1 MRTLTYALIAI
12 LFTAISCGPSTEKQ
26 EDKPEIS
33 TKKEE
38 KVVDKHTFA
47 KPDQAVMTH
56 LDLDVA
62 VDFDTKVIAGTATLT
77 IKKTPETGVLFID
90 TRDLTIEKV
99 TSEGKDIPFK
109 VHPEVEH
116 LGEPLEIELEENTKL
131 VTIHYKTSPKA
142 EALQWLDKSQTA
154 GKRNPFLFTQ
164 SQAILARTWVPC
176 QDSPGIRFTYNA
188 KVQVPKDLLAVMSAA
203 NPQEKTEDGIYHF
216 KMEQPIPAYLLAL
229 AVGDLE
235 FQSLGARSGIYAE
248 PSLVEKSAY
257 EFADMEKMIAAAE
270 ALYGPYQ
277 WERYDI
283 IVLPPSFPFGGME
296 NPRLT
301 FATPTI
307 IAGDRS
313 LVALIAHE
321 LAHSW
326 SGNLVTNA
334 TWDDFWLNE
343 GFTVYF
349 ENRIME
355 SMYGKPIADMLAMIS
370 YEDLGDMVAALEK
383 EGKAYDSRLKLD
395 LTGRNPDDGVT
406 PIAYDKGFFLLK
418 LIENTVGREK
428 WDAFLKNYFE
438 TNKFKTMTTEKFIT
452 YLDENLLSKVE
463 GAKEKIGLEE
473 WIYNTGLPDNCPKVE
488 SERITK
494 LMAEVERFKAGTK
507 AADLKTEGW
516 VYQEWWLFLQN
527 LPEKLTAEQMQ
538 DLDAT
543 FKLTENGNSEVVFQ
557 WLMHVIRNEYKPA
570 YKRLEEFCYSV
581 GRRKFIQPL
590 YAEMMK
596 FEATQAMAKRIYKR
610 SRKNYHFVA
619 TNSID
624 PIVGHQE
631 G

>member
-1 MRTLTYALIAI
+1 MRKLLLTLTGLLFI
-12 LFTAISCGPSTEKQ
+12 LVSCS
-26 EDKPEIS
+26 
-33 TKKEE
+33 KKEE
-38 KVVDKHTFA
+38 KPTEVTSKITPKVVDKHTFA
-47 KPDQAVMTH
+47 KPDMAVMKH
-56 LDLDVA
+56 LDLDLN
-62 VDFDTKVIAGTATLT
+62 VDFATKVISGTATLS
-77 IKKTPETGVLFID
+77 IEKSADAGVLFID

-99 TSEGKDIPFK
+99 TSEGKDLPFK
-109 VHPEVEH
+109 LHPEVDH
-116 LGEPLEIELEENTKL
+116 MGQPLEIELEDNTKT
-131 VTIHYKTSPKA
+131 VTIQYATSPEA

-154 GKRNPFLFTQ
+154 GKRKPFLFTQ

-188 KVQVPKDLLAVMSAA
+188 KVAVPKGLMALMSAE
-203 NPQEKTEDGIYHF
+203 NPQEVSEDGVYNF
-216 KMEQPIPAYLLAL
+216 KMEQPIPAYLLAM
-229 AVGDLE
+229 AVGDLT
-235 FQSLGARSGIYAE
+235 FQSLGNRSGVYAE
-248 PSLVEKSAY
+248 PSLLEKSAY
-257 EFADMEKMIAAAE
+257 EFADLEKMIGVAE
-270 ALYGPYQ
+270 GLYGPYQ
-277 WERYDI
+277 WERYDL

-313 LVALIAHE
+313 LVALVAHE

-355 SMYGKPIADMLAMIS
+355 AMYGKPIADMLAMIS
-370 YEDLGDMVAALEK
+370 YEDLNDMIAALEK
-383 EGKAYDSRLKLD
+383 DGNADDSKLKLD

-406 PIAYDKGFFLLK
+406 PIAYDKGFYLLK

-428 WDAFLKNYFE
+428 WDAFLKKYFE
-438 TNKFKTMTTEKFIT
+438 ENKFKTMTTEKFLT
-452 YLDENLLSKVE
+452 YLDENLLNGVE
-463 GAKEKIGLEE
+463 GAKEKIKIKD
-473 WIYNTGLPDNCPKVE
+473 WVYNTGLPSNCPKVE
-488 SERITK
+488 SDRIAK
-494 LMAEVERFKAGTK
+494 VMAEVEKFKGG
-507 AADLKTEGW
+507 AAAKDLATDGW

-527 LPEKLTAEQMQ
+527 LPEQLTQEQLKDLDDTYKLTQ
-538 DLDAT
+538 
-543 FKLTENGNSEVVFQ
+543 NGNSEVVFQ

-570 YKRLEEFCYSV
+570 YKRLEEFCMSV

-596 FEATQAMAKRIYKR
+596 AEATQPMAKKIYNR

-624 PIVGHQE
+624 PIVGFEQ
-631 G
+631 

>member
-1 MRTLTYALIAI
+1 MRKLIYASIVI
-12 LFTAISCGPSTEKQ
+12 LFTMVSCNQSTDT
-26 EDKPEIS
+26 EDTKTEIT
-33 TKKEE
+33 TKTETP
-38 KVVDKHTFA
+38 VVDKHTFA
-47 KPDQAVMTH
+47 KPEQAVMTH
-56 LDLDVA
+56 LDLDVE
-62 VDFDTKVIAGTATLT
+62 VDFEKKIMSGTATLK
-77 IKKTPETGVLFID
+77 IKKSPDAGVLFVD
-90 TRDLTIEKV
+90 TRDLTITKV
-99 TSEGKDIPFK
+99 TSEGKDLTFK
-109 VHPEVEH
+109 LHPTVEH
-116 LGEPLEIELEENTKL
+116 MGEPLEIELEEKTSN
-131 VTIHYKTSPKA
+131 VTIHYETSPEA

-154 GKRNPFLFTQ
+154 GKRQPFLFTQ

-188 KVQVPKDLLAVMSAA
+188 KVKVPKDLMALMSAA
-203 NPQEKTEDGIYHF
+203 NPQERSEDGSYNF
-216 KMEQPIPAYLLAL
+216 KMEQPIPAYLLAMS
-229 AVGDLE
+229 VGDLK
-235 FQSLGARSGIYAE
+235 FQSLGNRSGVYAE
-248 PSLVEKSAY
+248 PSLLEKSAN
-257 EFADMEKMIAAAE
+257 EFADLEKMIAAAE
-270 ALYGPYQ
+270 GLYGPYQ
-277 WERYDI
+277 WDRYDI

-313 LVALIAHE
+313 LVALVAHE

-370 YEDLGDMVAALEK
+370 YEDLNDMIADLETS
-383 EGKAYDSRLKLD
+383 GNADDSKLKLD

-406 PIAYDKGFFLLK
+406 PIAYDKGFYLLK

-428 WDAFLKNYFE
+428 WDTFLKGYFE
-438 TNKFKTMTTEKFIT
+438 ANKFKTMTTEKFLT
-452 YLDENLLSKVE
+452 YLDDNLLNGVA
-463 GAKEKIGLEE
+463 GAKEKIGLKE

-488 SERITK
+488 SDRIAN
-494 LMAEVERFKAGTK
+494 LMKEVERFKNGTK
-507 AADLKTEGW
+507 AADLATNGW

-527 LPEKLTAEQMQ
+527 LPEKLSAEQMK
-538 DLDAT
+538 DLDDT
-543 FKLTENGNSEVVFQ
+543 FKLTQNGNSEIIFQ
-557 WLMHVIRNEYKPA
+557 WLMHAIRNEYKPA
-570 YKRLEEFCYSV
+570 YKRLEEFCYTV

-624 PIVGHQE
+624 PIVGHTE